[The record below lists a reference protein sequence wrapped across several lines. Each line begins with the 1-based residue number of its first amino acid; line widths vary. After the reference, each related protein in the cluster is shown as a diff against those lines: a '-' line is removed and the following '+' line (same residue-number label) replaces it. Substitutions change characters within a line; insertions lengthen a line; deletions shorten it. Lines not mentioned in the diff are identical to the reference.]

1 LIRSYTYERYVEMV
15 KEFHGYDAPGVVI
28 GGFMVDLAY
37 RNLSE
42 EGLFDVLCET
52 PKCLPDA
59 VQLLT
64 PCTIGN
70 GWLTIVNVGR
80 YALTLYDKRTGLGVR
95 VFIDPALLEDWP
107 EIKGWF
113 MKLTPKGEQD
123 EKRLLEEIRKAG
135 DTIMNVMRVRVGKR
149 ILEKARRGGFTICP
163 RCGEAYPAADGPSCL
178 GCADDT
184 LFTRM
189 DQDN

>member
-1 LIRSYTYERYVEMV
+1 LIRSHTYEKYVEMV
-15 KEFHGYDAPGVVI
+15 KEFHGYDAPGVII

-70 GWLTIVNVGR
+70 GWLTIVNLGR
-80 YALTLYDKRTGLGVR
+80 YALTLYDKRTGVGVR
-95 VFIDPALLEDWP
+95 VFIDPALLENRP

-123 EKRLLEEIRKAG
+123 EKRLLEEIREAG
-135 DTIMNVMRVRVGKR
+135 DTIMRVTRVRMGKR
-149 ILEKARRGGFTICP
+149 ILEKARRGGFTTCP
-163 RCGEAYPAADGPSCL
+163 QCGEAYPAADGPICL
-178 GCADDT
+178 GCADDS
-184 LFTRM
+184 LFVRV
-189 DQDN
+189 DQEK